1 MCGHLLQAGGIV
13 LSQLFHLSLPHAL
26 LLLKNLDDGCLAL
39 VQVTMHVLHLGEE
52 RERAQERRE
61 GLLGLTEA
69 MIIATSMKSTKINHP

>member
-39 VQVTMHVLHLGEE
+39 VQVTMHVLHLGKGM
-52 RERAQERRE
+52 RGRRE
-61 GLLGLTEA
+61 EKEDRRGGQDFWD
-69 MIIATSMKSTKINHP
+69 